1 MKTLTDVCKNSAMQ
15 GLSIFLLK
23 ASDKTDVV
31 ICLSPFTEIG
41 TENIG
46 VDYGMPKNLRLLS
59 K

>member
-1 MKTLTDVCKNSAMQ
+1 MQ

-59 K
+59 KQVSE